1 MPTPLTRRARYLRR
15 GLGAALLAGAALLGA
30 TVGGC
35 ASLPENV
42 DRPVSHA
49 LPPAADGALAPFAR
63 QEGKDAS
70 APSVAAPRTP
80 SGFLL
85 IDGPQA
91 AYSSRLALAEQAQR
105 SLDLQYYAIHADAST
120 GRLMRAVQD
129 AARRGVRV
137 RILIDDFH
145 SAGRNAL
152 VLGLADTPNVQIRLF
167 NPLAGARASSLGRI
181 LVSLSDVGR
190 IQQRMHN
197 KLFIAD
203 NTLGITGGR
212 NLGDA
217 YFGLGEAGNFVD
229 LDVLAA
235 GPIVQQMSKSFD
247 QYWNDERAYPVE
259 SLVDRKEMDR
269 IREKAAESGRS
280 GAGGGAQGTPSP
292 PDGEPRPDAQS
303 AAAFGDSKAAQ
314 RPGWDEQPMDLK
326 AVKFVW
332 APSLLLVDR
341 PGKIPADEQAKEG
354 PSPAKPDAPR
364 GEMPAGETVVEGVLP
379 LIAQAKQ
386 DLVIVSPY
394 FVPGD
399 EIRNAFAQAR
409 QRGVRIRVLTNSLA
423 SNDAPVAHVGYARHR
438 ADLLDMGVELYEM
451 RADQA
456 GLRQALGTGSGV
468 TGGMGESKAMLHSK
482 FIVRDGRLLAIGS
495 MNLDLRSQKQ
505 NTEIALVIRSPALSA
520 EATSIVEKS
529 LKEGAWKVERDAS
542 AGGALVWRAPAGSGL
557 QDAHTEPDTSASLRA
572 LLWLIG
578 PFAPD
583 SML

>member
-1 MPTPLTRRARYLRR
+1 MPLQLNSSAKALRR
-15 GLGAALLAGAALLGA
+15 GLGVALLAGAALLGA

-35 ASLPENV
+35 TSLPENV
-42 DRPVSHA
+42 NRPVSQA
-49 LPPAADGALAPFAR
+49 LPPVQDGPLAPFAR
-63 QEGKDAS
+63 DNGGDPSAAS
-70 APSVAAPRTP
+70 ATTARPR
-80 SGFLL
+80 SGFMLV
-85 IDGPQA
+85 DGPQA
-91 AYSSRLALAEQAQR
+91 AYASRLALAEQAQR

-129 AARRGVRV
+129 AAKRGVRV

-167 NPLAGARASSLGRI
+167 NPLAGARASSIGRI
-181 LVSLSDVGR
+181 VVSLGDVGR

-217 YFGLGEAGNFVD
+217 YFGLGDAGNFVD

-259 SLVDRKEMDR
+259 SLVDRKEMDS
-269 IREKAAESGRS
+269 IRDKAAESARS
-280 GAGGGAQGTPSP
+280 GAGSHPQGSPSP
-292 PDGEPRPDAQS
+292 PDGEPRPDARS

-314 RPGWDEQPMDLK
+314 RPGWDEKPMDLK
-326 AVKFVW
+326 TVKFVW

-354 PSPAKPDAPR
+354 PSPAKPDAPH
-364 GEMPAGETVVEGVLP
+364 GEMPAGETVVEGLLP
-379 LIAQAKQ
+379 LIAEARQ

-399 EIRNAFAQAR
+399 QIRTALAKAR
-409 QRGVRIRVLTNSLA
+409 ERGVRVRVLTNSLA

-438 ADLLDMGVELYEM
+438 TDLLDMGVELYEM

-482 FIVRDGRLLAIGS
+482 FIVRDGRVLVIGS

-505 NTEIALVIRSPALSA
+505 NTEIALLVRSPALSTQ
-520 EATSIVEKS
+520 ATSIVEKS
-529 LKEGAWKVERDAS
+529 LKEGAWKVERDPAS
-542 AGGALVWRAPAGSGL
+542 RGALVWRAPAGSGL

-578 PFAPD
+578 PLAPD